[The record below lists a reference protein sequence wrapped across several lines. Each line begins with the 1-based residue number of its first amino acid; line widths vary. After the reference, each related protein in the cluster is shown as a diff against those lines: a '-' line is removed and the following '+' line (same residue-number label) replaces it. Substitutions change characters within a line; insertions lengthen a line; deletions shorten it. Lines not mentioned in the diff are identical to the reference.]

1 MATSNFNNQEQ
12 APIVLITG
20 GAKRIGAAIA
30 RDFHRNGYD
39 IIIHYHRSASEAET
53 LSGELNE
60 SRPQSA
66 TVLQAPLDDI
76 AKVEALAKGAL
87 AWKGRL
93 NVLINNASSFYP
105 TPFGQTSEQQWDAL
119 LASNV
124 KGAYFLTQAL
134 APALKES
141 NGCVINIADIYA
153 DSGLPDHSPYV
164 IAKAGVK
171 MMTKTLARELA
182 PNVRVNGISPGAIL
196 WPDTSLADDDQ
207 KLRQERILHSIPLAR
222 LGVSDDIAN
231 TALFLAAQAT
241 YLTGQTIRVDGGRNL
256 GISL

>member
-1 MATSNFNNQEQ
+1 MASKISTTKE
-12 APIVLITG
+12 APVILITG
-20 GAKRIGAAIA
+20 AAKRIGAAIA
-30 RDFHRNGYD
+30 RHFHRRGYD
-39 IIIHYHRSASEAET
+39 IIIHFHNSVSEAEA
-53 LSGELNE
+53 LSFDLNL
-60 SRPQSA
+60 SRAQSA
-66 TVLQAPLDDI
+66 TTLQAPLDDI
-76 AKVEALAKGAL
+76 AKVETLAKDAL

-93 NVLINNASSFYP
+93 NVLVNNASSFYP
-105 TPFGQTSEQQWDAL
+105 TPLGQTTEQQWDAL
-119 LASNV
+119 LGSNV

-141 NGCVINIADIYA
+141 NGCVINLADIYA
-153 DSGLPDHSPYV
+153 DSGLPDHSPYA

-196 WPDTSLADDDQ
+196 WPDTPCETNAQ
-207 KLRQERILHSIPLAR
+207 KLRQERILQSIPLAR
-222 LGVSDDIAN
+222 LGSSEDIAN
-231 TALFLAAQAT
+231 TAWFLATHAT